1 MFRCKNIMTLQKM
14 NENMVYQN
22 HISKRDQRN
31 IEQLFARLFS
41 SEDGKNVLA
50 YLQNL
55 TFHRAANP
63 SQSEADLRHM
73 EGQRSLLATMLRLIE
88 RGRG

>member
-1 MFRCKNIMTLQKM
+1 MFHYKNFITLEKISK
-14 NENMVYQN
+14 NMIYQN
-22 HISKRDQRN
+22 HIRKRDQKN

-41 SEDGKNVLA
+41 TEDGKNVLA

-63 SQSEADLRHM
+63 SLSEADLRHM
-73 EGQRSLLATMLRLIE
+73 EGQRSLLGVILKLIE
-88 RGRG
+88 RGRT